1 MGGSNA
7 FYLLIQ
13 GRLNGLLE
21 RNFLYT
27 FLKEDTTDVFLLRF
41 DLFIFVNILSL
52 VLDTMGI
59 SIQRKRNNFDYREIL
74 LSEYKRKGSPEAS
87 SEKFKKPR
95 PRMRTDIVPRV
106 PLSIVRAYFELVGVV
121 KQIFGM
127 VFLFRARDSRP
138 PSLRRKKC
146 YYWEVSRRKRN
157 RVRRTR
163 LNEGTFFALPN
174 PIKISP
180 V

>member
-59 SIQRKRNNFDYREIL
+59 SRSNEKEIISITVRSYFPNINAKVPQKPPPRNLR
-74 LSEYKRKGSPEAS
+74 S
-87 SEKFKKPR
+87 

>member
-7 FYLLIQ
+7 FYLLIY

-59 SIQRKRNNFDYREIL
+59 SR
-74 LSEYKRKGSPEAS
+74 S
-87 SEKFKKPR
+87 KK
-95 PRMRTDIVPRV
+95 
-106 PLSIVRAYFELVGVV
+106 
-121 KQIFGM
+121 
-127 VFLFRARDSRP
+127 
-138 PSLRRKKC
+138 KK
-146 YYWEVSRRKRN
+146 
-157 RVRRTR
+157 
-163 LNEGTFFALPN
+163 
-174 PIKISP
+174 
-180 V
+180 

>member
-7 FYLLIQ
+7 FYLLIE

-59 SIQRKRNNFDYREIL
+59 SRSNEKEIISITVRSYFPNINAKVPQKPPPRNLR
-74 LSEYKRKGSPEAS
+74 S
-87 SEKFKKPR
+87 
-95 PRMRTDIVPRV
+95 
-106 PLSIVRAYFELVGVV
+106 LVLG
-121 KQIFGM
+121 
-127 VFLFRARDSRP
+127 
-138 PSLRRKKC
+138 
-146 YYWEVSRRKRN
+146 
-157 RVRRTR
+157 
-163 LNEGTFFALPN
+163 
-174 PIKISP
+174 
-180 V
+180 